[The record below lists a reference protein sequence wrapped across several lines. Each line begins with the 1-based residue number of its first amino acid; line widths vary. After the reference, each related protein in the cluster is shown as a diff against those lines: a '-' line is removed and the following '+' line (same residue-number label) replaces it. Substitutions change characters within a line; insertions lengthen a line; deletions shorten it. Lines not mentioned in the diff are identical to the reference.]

1 MVYTGVAEQDKSCYF
16 TVFTPLDKK
25 LSNGAGK
32 FRYSMAKD
40 FILKK
45 GKNKIRKIR
54 KFNGSFFIDFGISQ
68 FRNFILFT
76 FIFCLSITFS
86 LYSSENVP
94 VPLGHWSYP
103 ILEYF
108 ATERILKINLET
120 KPVTREDVRLA
131 LEEVKERYVNGKLK
145 IDAVEDDL
153 LASLYEEFILVSKG
167 DFRNTPKTIYSSKNV
182 IFKEESSIGT
192 EFTKT
197 DEDSDYLAYLKT
209 YLWGNLGKHI
219 SFAEQLNIL
228 RKKNTGSRD
237 SLGTRAWNDFRG
249 TTPIALFNLSF
260 SHLEINAGRTSN
272 WLGPG
277 RYGTLLLSNNYPY
290 SDEINGVVKLNKLKL
305 SSFFIIMNVDS
316 SKYLSGHRLEI
327 SDIWGATFGFNEFVI
342 FSNRLEPG
350 YLNPFLILYGEQYN
364 RGDRDNVFW
373 SFDLSIYLF
382 GKNRL
387 YGEFLIDDFQYESTP
402 PAPNK
407 IGSIIGLHIT
417 EPFNLP
423 RLDLLMEYTRIA
435 KWVYT
440 HKYPENT
447 YSNYSLCIG
456 HPFGPDSD
464 GFDITLRE
472 FFRWNI
478 IPKVHFGYRRKGEG
492 RIYEPWEKEID
503 PNPSFPSGIVES
515 TILFDVS
522 IFLKPFPSSEFVP
535 GWRTYRTENLHNVQ
549 DWTEQDNE
557 FFINILLTF

>member
-1 MVYTGVAEQDKSCYF
+1 MKYSLNKNIRQKSLNKRHTHFWSSRARQVLLLHCAKQVSLLQGSRSLIYS
-16 TVFTPLDKK
+16 L
-25 LSNGAGK
+25 LSL
-32 FRYSMAKD
+32 FIVL
-40 FILKK
+40 FILIPVL
-45 GKNKIRKIR
+45 N
-54 KFNGSFFIDFGISQ
+54 
-68 FRNFILFT
+68 
-76 FIFCLSITFS
+76 
-86 LYSSENVP
+86 SSENVP
-94 VPLGHWSYP
+94 VPLNHWSYP

-120 KPVTREDVRLA
+120 KPVTREEVRLA
-131 LEEVKERYVNGKLK
+131 LEEVKERYVNGKLN
-145 IDAVEDDL
+145 IDTVEDDL

-167 DFRNTPKTIYSSKNV
+167 DFRNAPKTIHSGKNV
-182 IFKEESSIGT
+182 IFKEKSSIGT

-219 SFAEQLNIL
+219 SFSEQLNIL

-237 SLGTRAWNDFRG
+237 SLGTRTWNGFRG

-290 SDEINGVVKLNKLKL
+290 YDEINGVVKLNKLKL

-342 FSNRLEPG
+342 FSNRFEPG

-364 RGDRDNVFW
+364 KGDRDNVFW

-382 GKNRL
+382 GSSRL

-423 RLDLLMEYTRIA
+423 RLDFLMEYKRIA

-447 YSNYSLCIG
+447 YSNYSLCIW

-478 IPKVHFGYRRKGEG
+478 IPEVHFGYRRKGEG
-492 RIYEPWEKEID
+492 RIYEPWEKEIT
-503 PNPSFPSGIVES
+503 PHPPFPSGIVES
-515 TILFDVS
+515 IILFDVS
-522 IFLKPFPSSEFVP
+522 IFFKPFPSSEFIP
-535 GWRTYRTENLHNVQ
+535 GWRTYRTENLHNIL

-557 FFINILLTF
+557 FFINIL